1 MTPPEP
7 SERAAPTVAAP
18 LLEALL
24 RTSTAHRSG
33 SPADELSTLE
43 SAQSWLSRTL
53 PPTRQTGS
61 AVHLRRADL
70 EPLRALRETLR
81 QTLRADRP
89 RAQADT
95 TEFDASVQLRW
106 SRASG
111 LDARPLKAG
120 WEAVA
125 SLITVE
131 LVIADANG
139 TLPRIK
145 TCARSEC
152 GYPFIDHSRNVSR
165 MWHDAD
171 TCGNIINL
179 RASRARKTAPATPT
193 APPSRPADEKTGKD
207 DDEPHP
213 APSTDSGLAQVNG

>member
-1 MTPPEP
+1 MTTPESP
-7 SERAAPTVAAP
+7 APERAASTVAAP

-33 SPADELSTLE
+33 TPEDKLSTLE
-43 SAQSWLSRTL
+43 SATDWLDRALPRTE
-53 PPTRQTGS
+53 QTGP
-61 AVHLRRADL
+61 AIRLRRADL

-81 QTLRADRP
+81 QTLRADRSS
-89 RAQADT
+89 AQTDT
-95 TEFDASVQLRW
+95 DATEFDASVQLRW

-111 LDARPLKAG
+111 LVTQPLKTG

-131 LVIADANG
+131 LVLANANG
-139 TLPRIK
+139 TLRRIK
-145 TCARSEC
+145 TCARDVC

-179 RASRARKTAPATPT
+179 RASRARKAAVP
-193 APPSRPADEKTGKD
+193 D
-207 DDEPHP
+207 
-213 APSTDSGLAQVNG
+213 

>member
-1 MTPPEP
+1 MTTPESP
-7 SERAAPTVAAP
+7 APERAASAVAAP

-33 SPADELSTLE
+33 TPEDKLSTLE
-43 SAQSWLSRTL
+43 SATDWLDRALPRTE
-53 PPTRQTGS
+53 QTGP
-61 AVHLRRADL
+61 AIRLRRADL

-81 QTLRADRP
+81 QTLRADRSS
-89 RAQADT
+89 AQTDT
-95 TEFDASVQLRW
+95 DATEFDASVQLRW

-111 LDARPLKAG
+111 LVTQPLKTG

-139 TLPRIK
+139 TLRRIK
-145 TCARSEC
+145 TCARDVC

-179 RASRARKTAPATPT
+179 RASRARKAAVP
-193 APPSRPADEKTGKD
+193 D
-207 DDEPHP
+207 
-213 APSTDSGLAQVNG
+213 

>member
-1 MTPPEP
+1 MTTPESP
-7 SERAAPTVAAP
+7 ERAAPTVAAP

-24 RTSTAHRSG
+24 RTSTVHRSG
-33 SPADELSTLE
+33 SPADELGTLE
-43 SAQSWLSRTL
+43 SATSWLGRAL
-53 PPTRQTGS
+53 PRSKQTGP

-89 RAQADT
+89 SAQPDTDTDT
-95 TEFDASVQLRW
+95 TAFEASVQLRW

-111 LDARPLKAG
+111 LDAQPLKTG

-139 TLPRIK
+139 TLRRIK
-145 TCARSEC
+145 TCARGEC

-179 RASRARKTAPATPT
+179 RASRARKAAV
-193 APPSRPADEKTGKD
+193 S
-207 DDEPHP
+207 
-213 APSTDSGLAQVNG
+213 S